1 MLSPGQAAHVLALY
15 LAPRPLSADELRWL
29 TGEAAR
35 PGDAARKQDLAALE
49 RLRMAERVPGGTP
62 CWRAGPDPAQRGLLH
77 RKRRRSLS
85 TF

>member
-62 CWRAGPDPAQRGLLH
+62 CWRAGPA
-77 RKRRRSLS
+77 
-85 TF
+85 